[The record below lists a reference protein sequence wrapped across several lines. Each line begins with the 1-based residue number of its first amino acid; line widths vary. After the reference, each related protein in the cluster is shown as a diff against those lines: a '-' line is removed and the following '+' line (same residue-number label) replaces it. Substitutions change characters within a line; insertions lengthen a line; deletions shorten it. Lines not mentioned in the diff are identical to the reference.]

1 MKRYEHLFFYL
12 YHTLWDFE
20 TNAKD
25 ALHQCFSENK
35 LAEQVV
41 DDYEIFYERYIFHNN
56 RLWDRYSKGFINQE
70 ELKWKRMWLTMLDFK
85 IADEPLARKLSVEF
99 LELLPLRKKV
109 FPYTFEIL
117 HYLKN
122 KNYHLH
128 LITNGFN
135 HVQESKVQNA
145 GLAGFFEH
153 LITSEASG
161 SLKPNKEI
169 FEFALNQANAKTEQS
184 IMIGDNPET
193 DIKGAQNAG
202 LDTVFANYPKTKTDI
217 KPTFEITDLKQLEG
231 IF

>member
-1 MKRYEHLFFYL
+1 MKQYEHLFFDL
-12 YHTLWDFE
+12 DHTLWDFE

-25 ALHQCFSENK
+25 ALHECFNENK
-35 LAEQVV
+35 LFEKGM
-41 DDYEIFYERYIFHNN
+41 DDYEIFYERYTFHNR
-56 RLWDRYSKGFINQE
+56 RLWDRYSKGFIKQD

-85 IADEPLARKLSVEF
+85 IADKPLAKKISVEF

-135 HVQESKVQNA
+135 YVQKNKVQNA
-145 GLAGFFEH
+145 GMAGFFEH

-169 FEFALNQANAKTEQS
+169 FEYALNKANAKIEHS
-184 IMIGDNPET
+184 IMIGDNVET

-202 LDTVFANYPKTKTDI
+202 LDTVFANYPNIKTDV
-217 KPTFEITDLKQLEG
+217 KPTFEITNLKQLET